1 VSHILADAFGHHTWA
16 TRHLLRFLPGPPTRA
31 AHLVGSRHLRRH
43 PGHLDHI
50 LLGDGAY
57 LRGLTGSAPDWVDR
71 HRPWPGPQGDEL
83 ADLDELTTWVD
94 ETEKRW
100 SLFLSEPFDT
110 ERVQVVN
117 NGTHEVRAGVILA
130 QVLHH
135 ANAHREQICAIL
147 IGMGLQ
153 PPDLQPPDLQPW
165 AYAWTTGRIWST
177 DGGT

>member
-1 VSHILADAFGHHTWA
+1 MSHILTDTFGHHTWA
-16 TRHLLRFLPGPPTRA
+16 TGHLLSFCRDLPPEQLTSSA
-31 AHLVGSRHLRRH
+31 AGTYGDILATFN
-43 PGHLDHI
+43 HI
-50 LLGDGAY
+50 LLGDAAY
-57 LRGLTGSAPDWVDR
+57 LRGLTGSAPHWVDR
-71 HRPWPGPQGDEL
+71 HRPWPGPQGNEL
-83 ADLDELTTWVD
+83 ADLDELATWVE

-147 IGMGLQ
+147 TGMG
-153 PPDLQPPDLQPW
+153 LQPPDLQPW
-165 AYAWTTGRIWST
+165 AYAWAAGRIWTT
-177 DGGT
+177 DGDT